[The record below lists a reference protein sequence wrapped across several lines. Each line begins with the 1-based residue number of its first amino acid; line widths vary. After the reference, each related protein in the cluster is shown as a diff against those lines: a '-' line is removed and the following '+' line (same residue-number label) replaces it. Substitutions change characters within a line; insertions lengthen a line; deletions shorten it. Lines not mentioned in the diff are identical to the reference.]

1 MKNINVAIRVVY
13 FSCANN
19 TDLRCKL
26 ISLSSDNHE
35 KILWEKRIT
44 ISSHKTRKHSKE
56 SALIR
61 VLVVIAMAILWRL
74 SNHAGKYKEA
84 LHTNKVAELIN
95 VVDINHW
102 CLCRFIDTINTREV
116 LKWSKV
122 VCFLYFVGL
131 TEWTVGVA
139 RYPVHEKHLSH
150 TICRDNGIR
159 LGKMWN
165 GSLSVVWCS
174 SQNGLFHA

>member
-35 KILWEKRIT
+35 KILWEKRIS
-44 ISSHKTRKHSKE
+44 ISSHKTRKHSKG

-61 VLVVIAMAILWRL
+61 VLVVIAMAILWQL

-122 VCFLYFVGL
+122 VFLL
-131 TEWTVGVA
+131 CGVDRA
-139 RYPVHEKHLSH
+139 NRRGGGAILCMKSILAIRHVEIMAYDSRKCEMDLS
-150 TICRDNGIR
+150 R
-159 LGKMWN
+159 
-165 GSLSVVWCS
+165 
-174 SQNGLFHA
+174 